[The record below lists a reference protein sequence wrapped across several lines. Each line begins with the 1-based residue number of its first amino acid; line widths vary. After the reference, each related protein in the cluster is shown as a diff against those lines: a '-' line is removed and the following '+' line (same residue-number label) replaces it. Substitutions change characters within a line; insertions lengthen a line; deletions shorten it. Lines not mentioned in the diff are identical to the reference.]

1 MECSW
6 VVNTALLLTSEGG
19 GTEYTADEKRE
30 MRKILD
36 ENYAYKEAGV
46 EAKVKE
52 VYERKIA
59 EVTVMVYVHP
69 HPTSLTSAKTP
80 FAKDIKVFEIE
91 TFLCLFVVFLYS
103 PSADVSLS
111 LLIG

>member
-1 MECSW
+1 
-6 VVNTALLLTSEGG
+6 
-19 GTEYTADEKRE
+19 

-36 ENYAYKEAGV
+36 ENYGYKEAGV

-52 VYERKIA
+52 VYEREIA
-59 EVTVMVYVHP
+59 EVTVMPYVHP
-69 HPTSLTSAKTP
+69 HPTSLTSAETP

-103 PSADVSLS
+103 PSADVSLP
-111 LLIG
+111 LPIGRIVEWHHFPSVAHLPLERW